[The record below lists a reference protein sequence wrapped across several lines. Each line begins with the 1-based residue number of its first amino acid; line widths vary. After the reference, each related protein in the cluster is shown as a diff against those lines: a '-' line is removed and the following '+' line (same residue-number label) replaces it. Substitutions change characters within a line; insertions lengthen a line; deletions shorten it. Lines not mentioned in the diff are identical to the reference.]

1 MENKSKA
8 ATDST
13 KKLPKINI
21 PAIWLLA
28 GAFIVWEVFTYS
40 QKPMSVKDS
49 IVVLDTAA
57 IFDERLAE
65 GDSPADARLYFETL
79 VNVYKQNDYIVIPSS
94 SLLGAPQELSPKIPS
109 KASLMN
115 TARDMGLDVS
125 LERHQKIQDEI
136 EKAAQQVID
145 ALHLK

>member
-13 KKLPKINI
+13 KKSPKINI

-28 GAFIVWEVFTYS
+28 GAFIMWEVFTYS

-94 SLLGAPQELSPKIPS
+94 SLLGAPKELSPKIPN
-109 KASLMN
+109 KANLMN
-115 TARDMGLDVS
+115 TARGMGLDVS